1 MTLILIIGIII
12 YFARKKR
19 SSEDIILEDNKI
31 IEVNYREID

>member
-12 YFARKKR
+12 YFARNKR

>member
-12 YFARKKR
+12 YFARKNR
-19 SSEDIILEDNKI
+19 SSKDIILEVDKI